1 MMRMN
6 KIVLI
11 VVLLFLAGGC
21 TVGPD
26 YRRPEVDTPAEWR
39 LADQEARDLADTA
52 WWRQFGDPV
61 LDGLIEEALQHNL
74 DLRLAAA
81 RVEQYAGRYGATRA
95 DLFPQVGAGAEYSRA
110 RVTELGENRPT
121 AGYIITTDNFSAV
134 VNAGWEIDLWGRI
147 RRLTESAQADL
158 LASEEARRGVVLTL
172 VGDVAA
178 AYVNLRALDRQL
190 EISRNTAKTRED
202 SYMLFQD
209 RFSGGI
215 ISELELSQNRSQYEQ
230 AMAAIPLL
238 EKSVLLQENSLCLLL
253 GRNPGPIARGRSIDE
268 LTVPFVI
275 AGLPSALLERRPDIR
290 QAEQNLISANALI
303 GAARAAYFPAI
314 SLTGAYGSA
323 SGDLGDLFK
332 GPASIWQYAVPVSV
346 PLFTAGKIAGNV
358 RETEA
363 MREQMLA
370 AYQKA
375 VQNGFREVNDGL
387 VSQEATRRQLA
398 AQKRQVDSLRQNVDI
413 ARLRYDNGYTDYLA
427 VLDADR
433 SLFNVEL
440 SYTRTQADLH
450 LAMIGLYKAMGGGW
464 VGEADQLSSNRTSP

>member
-1 MMRMN
+1 MGMN
-6 KIVLI
+6 RIVLI
-11 VVLLFLAGGC
+11 VVLLVLAGGC

-26 YRRPEVDTPAEWR
+26 YRRPQVDAPAGWR

-61 LDGLIEEALQHNL
+61 LDGLIEEALRQNL

-110 RVTELGENRPT
+110 RVTELGENRPV
-121 AGYIITTDNFSAV
+121 AGYKTTTDNFSAM

-190 EISRNTAKTRED
+190 EISRRTAKTRED
-202 SYMLFQD
+202 SYTLFQD

-230 AMAAIPLL
+230 ALAAIPSL

-253 GRNPGPIARGRSIDE
+253 GRNPGSIARGRSIDE
-268 LTVPFVI
+268 LTLPAVV
-275 AGLPSALLERRPDIR
+275 AGLPSGLLERRPDIR
-290 QAEQNLISANALI
+290 QAEQNLIAANALI

-323 SGDLGDLFK
+323 SGDLSDLFK
-332 GPASIWQYAVPVSV
+332 GPATIWQYAVPVSV

-370 AYQKA
+370 AYLKA

-398 AQKRQVDSLRQNVDI
+398 AQKRQMDSLRQNVDI
-413 ARLRYDNGYTDYLA
+413 ARLRYDNGYADYLA

-440 SYTRTQADLH
+440 DYTRTQADLR

-464 VGEADQLSSNRTSP
+464 VSEADQFSSHRTSQ

>member
-1 MMRMN
+1 MGMN
-6 KIVLI
+6 RIVLI
-11 VVLLFLAGGC
+11 VVLLVLAGGC

-26 YRRPEVDTPAEWR
+26 YRRPQVDAPAGWR

-61 LDGLIEEALQHNL
+61 LDGLIEEALRQNL

-110 RVTELGENRPT
+110 RVTELGENRPV
-121 AGYIITTDNFSAV
+121 AGYKTTTDNFSAM

-190 EISRNTAKTRED
+190 EISRRTAKTRED
-202 SYMLFQD
+202 SYTLFQD

-230 AMAAIPLL
+230 ALAAIPSL

-253 GRNPGPIARGRSIDE
+253 GRNPGSIARGRSIDE
-268 LTVPFVI
+268 LTLPAVV
-275 AGLPSALLERRPDIR
+275 AGLPSGLLERRPDIR
-290 QAEQNLISANALI
+290 QAEQNLIAANALI

-323 SGDLGDLFK
+323 SGDLSDLFK
-332 GPASIWQYAVPVSV
+332 GPATIWQYAVPVSV

-398 AQKRQVDSLRQNVDI
+398 AQKRQMDSLRQNVDI
-413 ARLRYDNGYTDYLA
+413 ARLRYDNGYADYLA

-440 SYTRTQADLH
+440 DYTRTQADLH

-464 VGEADQLSSNRTSP
+464 VSEADQLSSQRASQ

>member
-1 MMRMN
+1 MGMN
-6 KIVLI
+6 RIVLI
-11 VVLLFLAGGC
+11 VVLLVLAGGC

-26 YRRPEVDTPAEWR
+26 YRRPQVDAPAGWR

-61 LDGLIEEALQHNL
+61 LDGLIEEALRQNL

-110 RVTELGENRPT
+110 RVTELGENRPV
-121 AGYIITTDNFSAV
+121 AGYKTTTDNFSAM

-190 EISRNTAKTRED
+190 EISRRTAKTRED
-202 SYMLFQD
+202 SYTLFQD

-215 ISELELSQNRSQYEQ
+215 ISKLELSQNRSQYEQ
-230 AMAAIPLL
+230 ALAAIPSL

-253 GRNPGPIARGRSIDE
+253 GRNPESIARGRSIDE
-268 LTVPFVI
+268 LTLPAVV
-275 AGLPSALLERRPDIR
+275 AGLPSGLLERRPDIR
-290 QAEQNLISANALI
+290 QAEQNLIAANALI

-323 SGDLGDLFK
+323 SGDLSDLFK
-332 GPASIWQYAVPVSV
+332 GPATIWQYAVPVSV

-370 AYQKA
+370 AYLKA

-398 AQKRQVDSLRQNVDI
+398 AQKRQMDSLRQNVDI
-413 ARLRYDNGYTDYLA
+413 ARLRYDNGYADYLA

-433 SLFNVEL
+433 SLFSVEL
-440 SYTRTQADLH
+440 DYTRTQADLH

-464 VGEADQLSSNRTSP
+464 VSEADQFSSHRTSQ

>member
-1 MMRMN
+1 MGMN
-6 KIVLI
+6 RIVLI
-11 VVLLFLAGGC
+11 VVLLVLAGGC

-26 YRRPEVDTPAEWR
+26 YRRPQVDAPAGWR

-61 LDGLIEEALQHNL
+61 LDGLIEEALRQNL

-110 RVTELGENRPT
+110 RVTELGENRPV
-121 AGYIITTDNFSAV
+121 AGYKTTTDNFSAM

-190 EISRNTAKTRED
+190 EISRRTAKTRED
-202 SYMLFQD
+202 SYTLFQD

-230 AMAAIPLL
+230 ALAAIPSL

-253 GRNPGPIARGRSIDE
+253 GRNPGSIARGRSIDE
-268 LTVPFVI
+268 LTLPAVV
-275 AGLPSALLERRPDIR
+275 AGLPSGLLERRPDIR
-290 QAEQNLISANALI
+290 QAEQNLIAANALI

-323 SGDLGDLFK
+323 SGDLSDLFK
-332 GPASIWQYAVPVSV
+332 GPATIWQYAVPVSV

-398 AQKRQVDSLRQNVDI
+398 AQKRQMDSLRQNVDI
-413 ARLRYDNGYTDYLA
+413 ARLRYDNGYADYLA

-433 SLFNVEL
+433 SLFSVEL
-440 SYTRTQADLH
+440 DYTRTQADLH

-464 VGEADQLSSNRTSP
+464 VSEADQFSSHRTSQ

>member
-1 MMRMN
+1 MGMN
-6 KIVLI
+6 RIVLI
-11 VVLLFLAGGC
+11 VVLLVLAGGC

-26 YRRPEVDTPAEWR
+26 YRRPQVDAPAGWR

-61 LDGLIEEALQHNL
+61 LDGLIEEALRQNL

-110 RVTELGENRPT
+110 RVTELGENRPV
-121 AGYIITTDNFSAV
+121 AGYKTTTDNFSAM

-190 EISRNTAKTRED
+190 EISRRTAKTRED
-202 SYMLFQD
+202 SYTLFQD

-230 AMAAIPLL
+230 ALAAIPSL

-253 GRNPGPIARGRSIDE
+253 GRNPGSIARGRSIDE
-268 LTVPFVI
+268 LTLPAVV
-275 AGLPSALLERRPDIR
+275 AGLPSGLLERRPDIR
-290 QAEQNLISANALI
+290 QAEQNLIAANALI

-323 SGDLGDLFK
+323 SGDLSDLFK
-332 GPASIWQYAVPVSV
+332 GPATIWQYAVPVSV

-370 AYQKA
+370 AYLKA

-398 AQKRQVDSLRQNVDI
+398 AQKRQMDSLRQNVDI
-413 ARLRYDNGYTDYLA
+413 ARLRYDNGYADYLA

-440 SYTRTQADLH
+440 DYTRTQADLH

-464 VGEADQLSSNRTSP
+464 VSEADQFSSHRTSQ

>member
-1 MMRMN
+1 MGMN
-6 KIVLI
+6 RIVLI
-11 VVLLFLAGGC
+11 VVLLVLAGGC

-26 YRRPEVDTPAEWR
+26 YRRPQVDAPTGWR

-61 LDGLIEEALQHNL
+61 LDGLIEEALRQNL

-95 DLFPQVGAGAEYSRA
+95 DLFPQVGAGVEYSRA
-110 RVTELGENRPT
+110 RVTELGENRPVADYKT
-121 AGYIITTDNFSAV
+121 TTDNFSAM

-190 EISRNTAKTRED
+190 EISRRTAKTRED
-202 SYMLFQD
+202 SYTLFQD

-230 AMAAIPLL
+230 ALAAIPSL

-253 GRNPGPIARGRSIDE
+253 GRNPGSIARGRSIDE
-268 LTVPFVI
+268 LTLPAVV
-275 AGLPSALLERRPDIR
+275 AGLPSGLLERRPDIR
-290 QAEQNLISANALI
+290 QAEQNLIAANALI

-323 SGDLGDLFK
+323 SGDLSDLFK
-332 GPASIWQYAVPVSV
+332 GPATIWQYAVPVSV

-370 AYQKA
+370 AYLKA

-398 AQKRQVDSLRQNVDI
+398 AQKRQMDSLRQNVDI
-413 ARLRYDNGYTDYLA
+413 ARLRYDNGYADYLA

-440 SYTRTQADLH
+440 EYTRTQADLH

-464 VGEADQLSSNRTSP
+464 VSEADQLSSHRTSK

>member
-1 MMRMN
+1 MGMN
-6 KIVLI
+6 RIVLI
-11 VVLLFLAGGC
+11 VVLLVLAGGC

-26 YRRPEVDTPAEWR
+26 YRRPQVDAPAGWR
-39 LADQEARDLADTA
+39 LADQEARDLADIA

-61 LDGLIEEALQHNL
+61 LDGLIEEALRQNL

-121 AGYIITTDNFSAV
+121 AGYKTTTDNFSAM

-190 EISRNTAKTRED
+190 EISRRTAKTRED
-202 SYMLFQD
+202 SYTLFQD

-230 AMAAIPLL
+230 ALAAIPSL

-253 GRNPGPIARGRSIDE
+253 GRNPGSIARGRSIDE
-268 LTVPFVI
+268 LTLPAVV
-275 AGLPSALLERRPDIR
+275 AGLPSGLLERRPDIR
-290 QAEQNLISANALI
+290 QAEQNLIAANALI

-323 SGDLGDLFK
+323 SGDLSDLFK
-332 GPASIWQYAVPVSV
+332 GPATIWQYAVPVSV

-398 AQKRQVDSLRQNVDI
+398 AQKRQMDSLRQNVDI
-413 ARLRYDNGYTDYLA
+413 ARLRYDNGYADYLA

-440 SYTRTQADLH
+440 DYTRTQADLH

-464 VGEADQLSSNRTSP
+464 VSEADQLSSQRASQ

>member
-1 MMRMN
+1 MGMN
-6 KIVLI
+6 RIVLI
-11 VVLLFLAGGC
+11 VVLLVLAGGC

-26 YRRPEVDTPAEWR
+26 YRRPQVDAPAGWR

-61 LDGLIEEALQHNL
+61 LDGLIEEALRQNL

-110 RVTELGENRPT
+110 RVTELGENRPV
-121 AGYIITTDNFSAV
+121 AGYKTTTDNFSAM

-190 EISRNTAKTRED
+190 EISRRTAKTRED
-202 SYMLFQD
+202 SYTLFQD

-230 AMAAIPLL
+230 ALAAIPSL

-253 GRNPGPIARGRSIDE
+253 GRNPESIARGRSIDE
-268 LTVPFVI
+268 LTLPAVV
-275 AGLPSALLERRPDIR
+275 AGLPSGLLERRPDIR
-290 QAEQNLISANALI
+290 QAEQNLIAANALI

-323 SGDLGDLFK
+323 SGDLSDLFK
-332 GPASIWQYAVPVSV
+332 GPATIWQYAVPVSV

-370 AYQKA
+370 AYLKA

-398 AQKRQVDSLRQNVDI
+398 AQKRQMDSLRQNVDI
-413 ARLRYDNGYTDYLA
+413 ARLRYDNGYADYLA

-433 SLFNVEL
+433 SLFSVEL
-440 SYTRTQADLH
+440 DYTRTQADLH

-464 VGEADQLSSNRTSP
+464 VSEADQFSSHRTSQ